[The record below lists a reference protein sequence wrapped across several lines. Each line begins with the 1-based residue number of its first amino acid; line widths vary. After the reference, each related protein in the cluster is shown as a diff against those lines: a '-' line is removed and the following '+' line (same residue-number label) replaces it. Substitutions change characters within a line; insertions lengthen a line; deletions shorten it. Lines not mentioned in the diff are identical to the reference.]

1 MQFFLSFVWIRVIL
15 VPPEKFYILNETKAL
30 SVREKSN
37 RQASIQ
43 ISNVTKSI
51 QLTFDFHMISWG
63 SLLCSLAS
71 NTGAI
76 VTGCFILK
84 CIFKLNLTNRN
95 MQARIGLKV
104 VLKFWDWGICGTTT
118 SFLRNI
124 NWLKSQFRKTHF
136 HLRHP
141 VFRGARLSSALLC

>member
-1 MQFFLSFVWIRVIL
+1 MNL

-84 CIFKLNLTNRN
+84 CVYNLNLTDRN
-95 MQARIGLKV
+95 MQARIGLEI
-104 VLKFWDWGICGTTT
+104 LRFCGTTT
-118 SFLRNI
+118 SF
-124 NWLKSQFRKTHF
+124 
-136 HLRHP
+136 
-141 VFRGARLSSALLC
+141 